1 MVVRVILKRITY
13 NSGAER
19 IALVL
24 HKSARNGERRILS
37 LIFYHRS
44 RDRIK
49 CSWKLIHIPPWVNS
63 NRKSAV
69 AAIGRNVDI

>member
-13 NSGAER
+13 DSGAER

-24 HKSARNGERRILS
+24 HKSTRNGERRILS
-37 LIFYHRS
+37 LIFYHRL

-69 AAIGRNVDI
+69 VAIERNVDI

>member
-13 NSGAER
+13 DSGAER

-37 LIFYHRS
+37 LIFYHR
-44 RDRIK
+44 DRIK
-49 CSWKLIHIPPWVNS
+49 CWWKLIHIPPWVNS